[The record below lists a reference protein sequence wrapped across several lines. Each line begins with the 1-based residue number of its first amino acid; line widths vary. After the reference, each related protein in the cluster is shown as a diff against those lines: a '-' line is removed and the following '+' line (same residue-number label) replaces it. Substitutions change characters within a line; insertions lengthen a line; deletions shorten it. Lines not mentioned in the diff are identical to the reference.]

1 MLRGRDE
8 CVQVGRL
15 YHWYKSCD
23 GGDFEMVSES
33 AWFPLLQ
40 ITEGRKPN
48 QETQLF
54 DILRYEALP
63 DR

>member
-1 MLRGRDE
+1 MSVSE
-8 CVQVGRL
+8 VGRL
-15 YHWYKSCD
+15 FHWYKSCD